1 MDAKTLIGIIIKHLL
16 CRLSEKFSDSVF
28 LASITRFVL
37 FILHLVGMLVFGSA
51 LIEYQVV
58 WYDPV

>member
-1 MDAKTLIGIIIKHLL
+1 MDANTLIGIIKHLL
-16 CRLSEKFSDSVF
+16 CRLSEKFSDSVFF